1 MIFYKKVVD
10 KLVILLYNYLR
21 INAHF
26 SGLERIEGS
35 FLCKWLIKNVF
46 LLKEKLTKSFDM
58 PRFFVTKEQVSDGE
72 VTLFGDD
79 AHHIS
84 RSLRMAAGEEI
95 TVCDMQKNEYVCV
108 LCEFLP
114 DRVTARVV
122 SQSKSDT
129 EPPFCAHLYQ
139 ALPKGDKLDSVIQKS
154 VECGVFSV
162 TTFNS
167 ERCIAK
173 EKGDEEKKLA
183 RRQRIALEAAKQSG
197 RGIIPEINPTVS
209 FKEAVACAGKAD
221 IALFCYEGDG
231 TVSLKSFL
239 HEKKE
244 QLVGV
249 DSPTVSIV
257 IGSEGG
263 FSLSE
268 VEAARSAGLVPIGL
282 GKRILRTE
290 TASSFVLGCLC
301 YEFEL

>member
-1 MIFYKKVVD
+1 ME
-10 KLVILLYNYLR
+10 LVIC
-21 INAHF
+21 
-26 SGLERIEGS
+26 S
-35 FLCKWLIKNVF
+35 FLCKKLIKNDF
-46 LLKEKLTKSFDM
+46 LLKEKAVKTFDM
-58 PRFFVTKEQVSDGE
+58 PRFFVTKEQIADGA
-72 VTLFGDD
+72 VTLLGDD

-95 TVCDMQKNEYVCV
+95 TVCDMQKNEYICV
-108 LCEFLP
+108 LEEFLP
-114 DRVTARVV
+114 DRVVAKIL

-129 EPPFCAHLYQ
+129 EPPFSAHLYQ

-154 VECGVFSV
+154 VECGVFSI

-173 EKGDEEKKLA
+173 EKGDEEKKLS

-197 RGIIPEINPTVS
+197 RGIIPEIIPTVS
-209 FKEAVACAGKAD
+209 FKEAIVRAGKAD

-231 TVSLKSFL
+231 TVSLKSYL

-244 QLVGV
+244 QLSGV
-249 DSPTVSIV
+249 DNPTVSVV

-268 VEAARSAGLVPIGL
+268 VEAAKAAGLVPIGL